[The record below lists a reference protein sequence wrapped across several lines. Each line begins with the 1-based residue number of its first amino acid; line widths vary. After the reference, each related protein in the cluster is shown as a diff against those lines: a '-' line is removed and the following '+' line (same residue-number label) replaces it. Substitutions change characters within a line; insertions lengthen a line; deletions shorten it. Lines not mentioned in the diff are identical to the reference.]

1 MIERRHFLFA
11 VASGLVGLAVLIET
25 VRALTSH
32 SPTESFDAVV
42 GWIGTFRWLEDYQ
55 TLIAG
60 LAALLAAR
68 WSVRAILLQI
78 KKDDRAVRAQMM
90 QVERIEKER
99 KAAKHT
105 AVRATL
111 PLSLSALCN
120 YAQTCGFHLHS
131 LLQSCQDEVLPSSA
145 QVPEFPPLPDGAIA
159 TIKELIEFSHPPLVR
174 TLSQL
179 SAKLQIQSSR
189 LRGLKRDLGVKT
201 NINQLW
207 LETCTL
213 DAIEIYARC
222 SALFD
227 YARFHTEEPPPDL
240 TVLDVSRAIHNA
252 GIFDNFHAVLVD
264 RWEADVLTR
273 P

>member
-1 MIERRHFLFA
+1 MIERRQFLFA

-42 GWIGTFRWLEDYQ
+42 RWIGTFRWLEDYQ

-90 QVERIEKER
+90 QVERIESER
-99 KAAKHT
+99 KIARHT

-111 PLSLSALCN
+111 SLSLSALCN
-120 YAQTCGFHLHS
+120 YAQNCGLLLHG
-131 LLQSCQDEVLPSSA
+131 LLLSCENEVLPASA
-145 QVPEFPPLPDGAIA
+145 RVPEFPPLPDGAIA
-159 TIKELIEFSHPPLVR
+159 TIKELIEFSDAPLVR

-179 SAKLQIQSSR
+179 SAKLQVQSSR
-189 LRGLKRDLGVKT
+189 LRGLKRDFVVGT
-201 NINQLW
+201 NINQLL
-207 LETCTL
+207 LEAYTL
-213 DAIEIYARC
+213 DATEVYARC

-227 YARFHTEEPPPDL
+227 YARSNTEEPPPEL
-240 TVLDVSRAIHNA
+240 TLPEISRAIHNI
-252 GIFDNFHAVLVD
+252 GIFDDFHEVLAE
-264 RWEADVLTR
+264 RWKRDVLTR
-273 P
+273 A